1 MRVFSDRRCL
11 RHEVPPGFPESPER
25 LEGVLRLLESS
36 ETWLVEEP
44 GAREG
49 WLDSVTALHDLEY
62 VDRFR
67 SAVQRGDGLLDS
79 ADNPISSGTFQASRA
94 AVETALAGADAMVA
108 GNESV
113 FAAVRPPGHHA
124 ERGFAMGFCYFNTI
138 AVAAEELLSGGLER
152 VAIFDFDV
160 HHGNGTQHLFS
171 SRADVLYV
179 SIHQFPFYPGTG
191 AANER
196 GTGAGEGAT
205 LNLPMPAGTG
215 DAEYLDLL
223 ETEVTSAL
231 EAYRPDALLLS
242 AGFDAYEGDPLGG
255 MRMSQ
260 RCYFEYGQRLAE
272 LAQRMCGG
280 RTLSVLEGGYN
291 LNDLPSLVDAYL
303 RGLSGR

>member
-1 MRVFSDRRCL
+1 
-11 RHEVPPGFPESPER
+11 
-25 LEGVLRLLESS
+25 
-36 ETWLVEEP
+36 
-44 GAREG
+44 
-49 WLDSVTALHDLEY
+49 
-62 VDRFR
+62 
-67 SAVQRGDGLLDS
+67 
-79 ADNPISSGTFQASRA
+79 
-94 AVETALAGADAMVA
+94 
-108 GNESV
+108 
-113 FAAVRPPGHHA
+113 
-124 ERGFAMGFCYFNTI
+124 MGFCYFNTI

-215 DAEYLDLL
+215 DDQYLDLL
-223 ETEVTSAL
+223 ESEVTSAL

-255 MRMSQ
+255 MRMSE
-260 RCYFEYGQRLAE
+260 RCYFEYGRRLAE
-272 LAQRMCGG
+272 LAQRMCSG

-291 LNDLPSLVDAYL
+291 LSDLPSLVDAYL
-303 RGLSGR
+303 RGLSGKSA